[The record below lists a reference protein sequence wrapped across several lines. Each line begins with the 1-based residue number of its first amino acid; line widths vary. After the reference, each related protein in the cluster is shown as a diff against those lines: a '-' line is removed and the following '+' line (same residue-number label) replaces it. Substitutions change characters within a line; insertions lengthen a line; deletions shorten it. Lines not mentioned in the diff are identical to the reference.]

1 MKSLRYFLEFLAIL
15 ILFFIFKIIGI
26 KFSSYIGEKI
36 GLLFGPLF
44 RSKKLIESNI
54 LKAYPNIKSFEI
66 KTIVKQMWS
75 NYGKILAEYMFI
87 KNFRENF
94 FKKKIKINGQEV
106 LEAIQKNKEPVIFV
120 SGHFNNFELLAMCID
135 KFNIPLTTIYR
146 PLNNMFTN
154 IIMESIR
161 KKYICKNQIKKGK
174 SGIKESLLFFKK
186 GFSIALMIDQRVS
199 EGIKSNFFG
208 KEAHTTTVPA
218 QFVKKFN
225 CKIVPMHIER
235 KEKNNFEINIYE
247 PIQYSKEKTIEDIT
261 KDLNLWLEKMILK
274 NPSQWIWTHNR
285 WK

>member
-274 NPSQWIWTHNR
+274 NPSQWICTHNR